1 LEGLD
6 IVASS
11 HAVLENNVEEPGIGG
26 LRTNFPCARDLFGMQ
41 ICFQAGRSEDPDN
54 KARQRTTSTR
64 RKQERGEA
72 WRSVPCS
79 ALLGFLTV
87 RVSSSVAIH
96 NRPRDC

>member
-1 LEGLD
+1 
-6 IVASS
+6 VACGRTSRV
-11 HAVLENNVEEPGIGG
+11 HAIS
-26 LRTNFPCARDLFGMQ
+26 FGMQ
-41 ICFQAGRSEDPDN
+41 ICSQAGSSEDPDN

-64 RKQERGEA
+64 RKQERREA

-96 NRPRDC
+96 GLEIADCE